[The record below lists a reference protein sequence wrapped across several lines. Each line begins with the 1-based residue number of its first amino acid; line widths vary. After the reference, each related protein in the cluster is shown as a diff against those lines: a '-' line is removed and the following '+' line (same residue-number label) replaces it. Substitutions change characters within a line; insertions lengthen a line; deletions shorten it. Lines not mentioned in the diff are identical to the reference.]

1 MSPGDMGRVVRRL
14 KLSAERVREAAS
26 EAALLEGA
34 A

>member
-1 MSPGDMGRVVRRL
+1 VVRPL

-26 EAALLEGA
+26 EAVLLEGA